1 MLFYP
6 FPRPQA
12 GQALARLLCPISLI
26 LAGGWRQF
34 GLLLI
39 SLLISLLIGAGSWGT
54 VLSLPVSAQWGT
66 TNLPE
71 VGSPAPAFALPDS
84 DGNLRT
90 LQEFT
95 GEWVVL
101 YFYPKDFTSGCTI
114 EARRFQQQLAD
125 FHHLNTEVVGISADT
140 VESHRR
146 FCDAEGLQFPLLA
159 DVEGHVSE
167 AYGSW
172 LGDSALRNSF
182 LIDPEGLLQEIFPIV
197 NPSLHVKEVMAA
209 LKDLQV

>member
-1 MLFYP
+1 MLLHLLP
-6 FPRPQA
+6 LSPA
-12 GQALARLLCPISLI
+12 GQTQARWWRPVVLALN
-26 LAGGWRQF
+26 AGWQQF

-39 SLLISLLIGAGSWGT
+39 PLLIGLGSWGMP
-54 VLSLPVSAQWGT
+54 LSLPASAQWGT

-71 VGSPAPAFALPDS
+71 VGSPAPTFALPDS

-90 LQEFT
+90 LEEFA

-125 FHHLNTEVVGISADT
+125 FHHLNAEVVGISADT

-159 DVEGHVSE
+159 DVDGRVSE
-167 AYGSW
+167 TYGSW
-172 LGDSALRNSF
+172 LGDAALRNSF
-182 LIDPEGLLQEIFPIV
+182 LIAPNGVLEEIFPIV

-209 LKDLQV
+209 LQTTQHQG

>member
-1 MLFYP
+1 MLLHLLP
-6 FPRPQA
+6 LSSA
-12 GQALARLLCPISLI
+12 GQAQARWRRRVGLALN
-26 LAGGWRQF
+26 AGCQQF

-39 SLLISLLIGAGSWGT
+39 PLLIGVGSWGSL
-54 VLSLPVSAQWGT
+54 LSLPASAQWGT

-71 VGSPAPAFALPDS
+71 VGSPAPTFALPDS

-90 LQEFT
+90 LEEFA

-125 FHHLNTEVVGISADT
+125 FHQLNAEVVGISADT

-146 FCDAEGLQFPLLA
+146 FCDAEGLQFTLLA
-159 DVEGHVSE
+159 DVDGRVSE
-167 AYGSW
+167 TYGSW
-172 LGDSALRNSF
+172 LGDAALRNSF
-182 LIDPEGLLQEIFPIV
+182 LIDPAGVLGEIFPIV
-197 NPSLHVKEVMAA
+197 NPSLHVKEVLAV